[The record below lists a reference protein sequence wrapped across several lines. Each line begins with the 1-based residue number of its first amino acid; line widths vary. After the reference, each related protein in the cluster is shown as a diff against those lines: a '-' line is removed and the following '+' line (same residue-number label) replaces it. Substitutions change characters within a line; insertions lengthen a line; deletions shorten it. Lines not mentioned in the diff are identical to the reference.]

1 MWKTQA
7 PLFWTY
13 VRKPLA
19 CWNHTNR
26 TVFFWDGFMLPGPD
40 ALKLSKHSYSHVV
53 FYIRAPGSFGISGFY
68 SYKQWWF
75 VSSSSFCS
83 AAQWYCCCL
92 ETFSSLTHSVAG
104 DKLQLWPGVGRKQL
118 RGHSSACPALA
129 AVTQRG
135 AQHLWDSRW
144 EHWVPAAGRTRSLEP
159 CTLPQ
164 WWFQTQDLWYFP
176 YMLAMNLTLPLQDF
190 FFFSGLFWS
199 FQQSGLQH
207 SCTSH
212 CQKAWGR
219 GHFIQRTWA
228 VHETIMTLQPMLSVE
243 DGILLHRGASWLWI
257 KTQHALYSWD
267 CQALRF
273 CSLICTTK
281 MKFWPNLVKEMI
293 FLLWEKAKHL
303 LNWFIWSDPLLIP
316 FI

>member
-92 ETFSSLTHSVAG
+92 EIFSSLTHSVAG

-129 AVTQRG
+129 AVTRWG

-176 YMLAMNLTLPLQDF
+176 YMLAMIGKLEIPNTSLAGF
-190 FFFSGLFWS
+190 FFFLFRVILVLSAIWLAAQLHQPLS
-199 FQQSGLQH
+199 ESLRERTFYPENMSSSWNHHDITANVVCRRWH
-207 SCTSH
+207 SAT
-212 CQKAWGR
+212 
-219 GHFIQRTWA
+219 
-228 VHETIMTLQPMLSVE
+228 
-243 DGILLHRGASWLWI
+243 
-257 KTQHALYSWD
+257 
-267 CQALRF
+267 
-273 CSLICTTK
+273 
-281 MKFWPNLVKEMI
+281 
-293 FLLWEKAKHL
+293 
-303 LNWFIWSDPLLIP
+303 
-316 FI
+316 

>member
-135 AQHLWDSRW
+135 AQHAPLGQQVGALSACSRQDTLSGAL
-144 EHWVPAAGRTRSLEP
+144 HSAPVVIPDPGLVVFSLYAGYDRKTRN
-159 CTLPQ
+159 T
-164 WWFQTQDLWYFP
+164 
-176 YMLAMNLTLPLQDF
+176 
-190 FFFSGLFWS
+190 
-199 FQQSGLQH
+199 
-207 SCTSH
+207 
-212 CQKAWGR
+212 
-219 GHFIQRTWA
+219 
-228 VHETIMTLQPMLSVE
+228 
-243 DGILLHRGASWLWI
+243 
-257 KTQHALYSWD
+257 
-267 CQALRF
+267 
-273 CSLICTTK
+273 
-281 MKFWPNLVKEMI
+281 
-293 FLLWEKAKHL
+293 
-303 LNWFIWSDPLLIP
+303 
-316 FI
+316 